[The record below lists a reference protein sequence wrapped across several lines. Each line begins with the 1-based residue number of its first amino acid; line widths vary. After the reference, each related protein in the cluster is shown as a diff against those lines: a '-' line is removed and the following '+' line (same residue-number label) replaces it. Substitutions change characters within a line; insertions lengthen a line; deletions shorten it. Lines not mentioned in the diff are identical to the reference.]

1 MINGEALAGKLSPS
15 ASSSAIE
22 PNLCH
27 IQVLGILASKPKRKI
42 SHVARDQ
49 SLCSPEFRKRSA
61 GSFGDE
67 ARRSLPCIPIIVGQ
81 IVEDDCAITGPGPAC
96 RIDATA
102 IWLATPDDAPPIRPE
117 PARSAPRDQL
127 ETKNPSESCN
137 PIESPTAS
145 DFSAKRADTARS
157 DIDPMVIG
165 EDLTYSDLY
174 AGLQAAE
181 GVLNRPVNPNFLS
194 IKDWRQ
200 KLSQKNSFVSKL
212 STQPKIFIFGGEMIL
227 NYEREGPR

>member
-1 MINGEALAGKLSPS
+1 M
-15 ASSSAIE
+15 
-22 PNLCH
+22 
-27 IQVLGILASKPKRKI
+27 R
-42 SHVARDQ
+42 
-49 SLCSPEFRKRSA
+49 
-61 GSFGDE
+61 
-67 ARRSLPCIPIIVGQ
+67 RRSVPSQ
-81 IVEDDCAITGPGPAC
+81 
-96 RIDATA
+96 
-102 IWLATPDDAPPIRPE
+102 
-117 PARSAPRDQL
+117 RDQL
-127 ETKNPSESCN
+127 RAINWRQKTRANHATQSNPQRQA
-137 PIESPTAS
+137 ILL
-145 DFSAKRADTARS
+145 AKRTDRARS